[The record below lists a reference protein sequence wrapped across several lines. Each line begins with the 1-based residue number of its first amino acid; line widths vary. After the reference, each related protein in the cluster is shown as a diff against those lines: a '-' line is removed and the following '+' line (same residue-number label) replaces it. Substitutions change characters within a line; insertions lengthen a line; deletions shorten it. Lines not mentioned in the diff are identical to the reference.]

1 VSNSIKGAAVRKT
14 KAVQLKGKPG
24 TWVALDPRSYCKVA
38 EGRTLAAT
46 VRRAAEAGVVD
57 AIFSRIP
64 KDSYALVL

>member
-24 TWVALDPRSYCKVA
+24 AWVALDPRSYRKVA

-46 VRRAAEAGVVD
+46 VRKAAEAGVAD

-64 KDSYALVL
+64 RDSYALVL

>member
-1 VSNSIKGAAVRKT
+1 MSISIKGEAVRKT

-24 TWVALDPRSYCKVA
+24 AWVALDPRSYCKVA

-46 VRRAAEAGVVD
+46 VRRAVEAGVAD